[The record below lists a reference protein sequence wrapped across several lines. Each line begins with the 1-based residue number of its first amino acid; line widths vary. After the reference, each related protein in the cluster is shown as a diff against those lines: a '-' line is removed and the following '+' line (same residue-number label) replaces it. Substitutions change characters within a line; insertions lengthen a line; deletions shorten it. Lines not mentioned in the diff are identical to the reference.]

1 MRTTELKTAKNLE
14 TKMQIQT
21 MELKTEEFGDRN
33 SGKDN
38 EELGDNYLET
48 RRSKKQEQSS
58 FGKES

>member
-1 MRTTELKTAKNLE
+1 
-14 TKMQIQT
+14 MQIQT